1 VISRQWRTLLL
12 WLVLVALV
20 TPACG
25 PVVDADAATE
35 PGGAAGESGAPAG
48 EEDVPLI
55 YTGVDVSGLS
65 SYRSRFVLTF
75 VGTDEA
81 GAPVDLSWTISEAR
95 SSDPPASYYAWD
107 GQGSGVPGA
116 SGSIELVQ
124 IEGAGYM
131 TFTDDGESE
140 CIPFPAEGSP
150 PEQTTF
156 SPDTFLAGA
165 DLSQAQRFLPDENIN
180 GVATRHYS
188 IGQQEV
194 SLSGFS
200 GTLAG
205 DIWVAV
211 DGGHVVRQTIST
223 SGQVVALGGIQGYL
237 EWTYDLLEINGPV
250 SIEPPANCEAT
261 PGSDLPMM
269 ADAFDVS
276 SDLSALG
283 GVISYSTASPVAD
296 VVAFYTAQMPA
307 LGWTAGPVDS
317 DTADIATM
325 EFTRGTQ
332 KASLAITQSEDV
344 TSVEVIIE
352 EAYGT

>member
-1 VISRQWRTLLL
+1 M
-12 WLVLVALV
+12 
-20 TPACG
+20 TPG
-25 PVVDADAATE
+25 QS
-35 PGGAAGESGAPAG
+35 GAADESGASAG
-48 EEDVPLI
+48 EEDVPLT

-75 VGTDEA
+75 AGTDEA

-124 IEGAGYM
+124 IEGSGYM
-131 TFTDDGESE
+131 VFTEEGESE

-165 DLSQAQRFLPDENIN
+165 DLSQAQRFLPDEDIN
-180 GVATRHYS
+180 GVTTRHYS

-200 GTLAG
+200 GTLDG

-211 DGGHVVRQTIST
+211 DGGHVVKQVISA
-223 SGQVVALGGIQGYL
+223 SGQVVALGGVRGYL
-237 EWTYDLLEINGPV
+237 EWTYDLLDINGPV
-250 SIEPPANCEAT
+250 NIEPPAGCEAT
-261 PGSDLPMM
+261 PGSDFPMI

-296 VVAFYTAQMPA
+296 VVTFYTAQMPA
-307 LGWTAGPVDS
+307 AGWTAGPVVS

-332 KASLAITQSEDV
+332 KASLVITQSEDA

-352 EAYGT
+352 EASGI

>member
-1 VISRQWRTLLL
+1 LAT
-12 WLVLVALV
+12 A
-20 TPACG
+20 ACG
-25 PVVDADAATE
+25 PVVGEGMTAMTS
-35 PGGAAGESGAPAG
+35 GAVGESSAPAG
-48 EEDVPLI
+48 EEDVPLV
-55 YTGVDVSGLS
+55 YTGVEVSDLS

-116 SGSIELVQ
+116 SGSVELVQ
-124 IEGAGYM
+124 VGGAGYM
-131 TFTDDGESE
+131 VFTEDGESE

-165 DLSQAQRFLPDENIN
+165 DFSQAQRSPPDENIN
-180 GVATRHYS
+180 GVMTRHYS
-188 IGQQEV
+188 IDQPEV
-194 SLSGFS
+194 SLPGFS
-200 GTLAG
+200 GALSG

-211 DGGHVVRQTIST
+211 DGGHVVRQIISAA
-223 SGQVVALGGIQGYL
+223 GQVVALGGIRGYL
-237 EWTYDLLEINGPV
+237 EWTYDLLDINGPV
-250 SIEPPANCEAT
+250 SIEPPAGCEAT
-261 PGSDLPMM
+261 PGSDFPMM

-296 VVAFYTAQMPA
+296 VVTFYTAQMPA
-307 LGWTAGPVDS
+307 AGWTAGPVVS

-325 EFTRGTQ
+325 EFTRGSQ
-332 KASLAITQSEDV
+332 KASLAITQGEGV
-344 TSVEVIIE
+344 TSVDVIIE
-352 EAYGT
+352 EASGT